1 MGGMTQRS
9 ARAPGHA
16 AELPPGF
23 RYVEAVLEPDDERRL
38 IDLLVALPWEA
49 VVFRGYEA
57 RRRVVHFGHRYDFEA
72 RGVSPGLPIPPPLI
86 ELRAQAAALADD
98 DPERYV
104 EVLATEYRPGA
115 TIGWHSDAPAF
126 GSTVLGISLASACRM
141 RFRRRT
147 ADGWARVDQVLEPRS
162 AYVIGGEARSAWQ
175 HSIPPT
181 EALRYSVT
189 YRTVRP
195 KHRAAG

>member
-1 MGGMTQRS
+1 VVASR
-9 ARAPGHA
+9 RAVVEPPAGFVYVA
-16 AELPPGF
+16 DAIDPAE
-23 RYVEAVLEPDDERRL
+23 ERRL
-38 IDLLVALPWEA
+38 IGLLQQLPWET

-72 RGVSPGLPIPPPLI
+72 RGVSPGLPIPP
-86 ELRAQAAALADD
+86 ELLALRERAVAIAAD

-126 GSTVLGISLASACRM
+126 GATVLGVSLASACRM
-141 RFRRRT
+141 RFRRR
-147 ADGWARVDQVLEPRS
+147 AGGGWLRWDRVLEARS
-162 AYVIGGEARSAWQ
+162 AYVIGGDARSTWQ

-189 YRTVRP
+189 YRTVRS
-195 KHRAAG
+195 KHRRDA